1 MRGFRK
7 LCSISQAIRPRQRG
21 HYVFRKNTVREWSG
35 AWHVA
40 AGDPPFPFMYSR
52 TPSDELAVKAWF
64 SNYSVGLALVG
75 IRLGLTPT
83 QQSELEHRLLAV
95 CHELD
100 QVAASKGRFSSGAD
114 PIRSRWLADHISIQ
128 GDTWTGV

>member
-1 MRGFRK
+1 M
-7 LCSISQAIRPRQRG
+7 SQAIRSRQRG
-21 HYVFRKNTVREWSG
+21 PYVFCKNTAREWSG

-40 AGDPPFPFMYSR
+40 AGDLSFPFMYSR

-64 SNYSVGLALVG
+64 RDYSVGLAFVG

-95 CHELD
+95 CQELD
-100 QVAASKGRFSSGAD
+100 KVATSKARFRSGAD
-114 PIRSRWLADHISIQ
+114 PIRRRWLADHASLQ
-128 GDTWTGV
+128 GDSWTGV